1 MIISLYIGNDKLDLF
16 NDETIELKSSV
27 QDANDITKNTT
38 DFTRNFS
45 VPASE
50 INNRIFKHYYDAT
63 LDNGFDARTKVN
75 GRIEIDGVVFRYGKF
90 SLLGCKL
97 KQGFPSSYNIVFYGN
112 LVSLVDLLKDDELTS
127 LDLSAYDHEYNSD
140 NVLDGMTN
148 SLFGGLLV
156 YPLFAKKQYY
166 YNSTIGDNTDTDLL
180 SNIAFNGGA
189 GNGIRW
195 SDLRPSISLLPIIE
209 AIETKYNITFTRD
222 FFAREEFTKLYLW
235 LNDTSDKEIAK
246 TRQLIN
252 WDSGN
257 GSDFGL
263 SNTTDTWVNTSNND
277 QYYQYR
283 ITIEPLTGFDTVN
296 YDIVVTNFDEE
307 VYRNSATGDFTDTFI
322 RVPDGNFE
330 LKFYVQANDSMQ
342 YEASV
347 LLRRKT
353 LFPTSGTF
361 DRQSFSSFNSLIDT
375 FNVGLNMPK
384 IKTIDFLKGIFNMF
398 KLVVIQENNTDPIY
412 INTLKDY
419 YSAGK
424 VYDITRFINFSE
436 FDVERGELLNEILYK
451 FQDPATILNS
461 QFKVNTGQ
469 GYGDEVLRLEDED
482 GKPLDGGKQDY
493 SVPFEQIVYER
504 LPDVADSTD
513 TNIMYGAII
522 DDKAEPTNPKPHI
535 HYVVNNSVGTKTF
548 SFIDDTN
555 TEIEVNTFVNVPS
568 HTLGFD
574 NPQFSTVFGKE
585 INEFSKEIIS
595 NTLYSNYHSD
605 YITSIFNFKRRN
617 FKFEANLPTY
627 IMLKLKLNDVLKI
640 KENYYR
646 LNDFTYNLMT
656 GKTKLNLI
664 NSFDNTINGFVSN
677 RTTILT
683 DYTTKTESIYVTNF
697 TNFSFILND
706 LGFGTSWVTDV
717 YNVGNNIYFDIDE
730 NASGIERQLEA
741 TLTNTDTLQTITI
754 TIIQGT
760 TIVLFGSEEILFGNT
775 LITFE

>member
-38 DFTRNFS
+38 DFTKNFS

-127 LDLSAYDHEYNSD
+127 LDLSDYNHEYNSD
-140 NVLDGMTN
+140 NILEGMTN
-148 SLFGGLLV
+148 SLFSGSLV

-166 YNSTIGDNTDTDLL
+166 YNSTAGDNTDTDLL

-189 GNGIRW
+189 DNGIRW
-195 SDLRPSISLLPIIE
+195 TDLRPSISLLPIIE

-235 LNDTSDKEIAK
+235 LNNEVTEN
-246 TRQLIN
+246 TRKFRQIIN
-252 WDSGN
+252 WNGGDSTYVNLTTNVGN
-257 GSDFGL
+257 FPDLPDKFGHILKIFPSDLAQSYKIKAYVNDELFYEEEYTGDSVKTINYFSL
-263 SNTTDTWVNTSNND
+263 NPIPNNPYSIYYEIESVENFTFSAEWINSKIGVTIHTTIASSQSVNGVFYISNN
-277 QYYQYR
+277 
-283 ITIEPLTGFDTVN
+283 L
-296 YDIVVTNFDEE
+296 
-307 VYRNSATGDFTDTFI
+307 
-322 RVPDGNFE
+322 
-330 LKFYVQANDSMQ
+330 
-342 YEASV
+342 
-347 LLRRKT
+347 
-353 LFPTSGTF
+353 
-361 DRQSFSSFNSLIDT
+361 
-375 FNVGLNMPK
+375 PK
-384 IKTIDFLKGIFNMF
+384 IKIIDFLKGIFNMF
-398 KLVVIQENNTDPIY
+398 KLVVVQENNTDPIY

-451 FQDPATILNS
+451 FQDPTTILNS

-482 GKPLDGGKQDY
+482 GKPLDGSKQDY

-535 HYVVNNSVGTKTF
+535 HYVVNSSVGTKTF

-555 TEIEVNTFVNVPS
+555 TEIEVSTFVNVPS

-683 DYTTKTESIYVTNF
+683 DYTAKTESIYVTNF

-730 NASGIERQLEA
+730 NASGIERQLEV

-754 TIIQGT
+754 TIIQGLNIIT
-760 TIVLFGSEEILFGNT
+760 ADNGIITADSN
-775 LITFE
+775 LITADNG

>member
-38 DFTRNFS
+38 DFTKNFS

-90 SLLGCKL
+90 SLLACKL
-97 KQGFPSSYNIVFYGN
+97 KQGLPSSYNIVFYGN

-140 NVLDGMTN
+140 NVLEGVTD

-166 YNSTIGDNTDTDLL
+166 YNSTAGDNTDTDLL

-189 GNGIRW
+189 DNGIRW

-235 LNDTSDKEIAK
+235 LNENSQNT
-246 TRQLIN
+246 IN
-252 WDSGN
+252 GN
-257 GSDFGL
+257 EQIIDWNGGSSTYVNFTTNIL
-263 SNTTDTWVNTSNND
+263 TLNNTELGST
-277 QYYQYR
+277 Y
-283 ITIEPLTGFDTVN
+283 IIEVFPDTGFDSIEYTL
-296 YDIVVTNFDEE
+296 E
-307 VYRNSATGDFTDTFI
+307 VYNNGELFYSNTYTGDSSTT
-322 RVPDGNFE
+322 
-330 LKFYVQANDSMQ
+330 K
-342 YEASV
+342 V
-347 LLRRKT
+347 L
-353 LFPTSGTF
+353 TSGT
-361 DRQSFSSFNSLIDT
+361 NNEIYY
-375 FNVGLNMPK
+375 V
-384 IKTIDFLKGIFNMF
+384 IKTNDFFSYTATLRAKIRFADPYEITTASINSIVDEFVVSNNLPKMKIIDFLKGVFNMF

-451 FQDPATILNS
+451 FQDPTTILNS

-469 GYGDEVLRLEDED
+469 GYGDEVLRLEDEE

-555 TEIEVNTFVNVPS
+555 TEIEVSTFINVPS

-617 FKFEANLPTY
+617 FKYEANLPTY

-683 DYTTKTESIYVTNF
+683 DYTAKTESVYVTNF

-706 LGFGTSWVTDV
+706 LGFSTSWVTDV

-730 NASGIERQLEA
+730 NASGIERQLEVV
-741 TLTNTDTLQTITI
+741 LTNTDTLQTITI

>member
-1 MIISLYIGNDKLDLF
+1 MIISLYIENEKLDLF

-38 DFTRNFS
+38 DFTKNFS

-90 SLLGCKL
+90 YLLGCKL
-97 KQGFPSSYNIVFYGN
+97 KQGLPSSYNIVFYGN

-140 NVLDGMTN
+140 NVLDGMTD

-166 YNSTIGDNTDTDLL
+166 YNSTSGDNTDTDLL

-189 GNGIRW
+189 YNGIRW

-222 FFAREEFTKLYLW
+222 FFGREEFTKLYLW
-235 LNDTSDKEIAK
+235 LNDSAKQDTLNVEKIVDFTS
-246 TRQLIN
+246 
-252 WDSGN
+252 
-257 GSDFGL
+257 GSSPYMNFTTNKATYDFDG
-263 SNTTDTWVNTSNND
+263 
-277 QYYQYR
+277 YR
-283 ITIEPLTGFDTVN
+283 RVENLFIIEPKVGFENIIYTIKMYVNNEVVKEKTYTGNSPGFSKNITLYDETQVVYYTITTNQDFEFDAF
-296 YDIVVTNFDEE
+296 YRAKGSSYELPLFKYVVYGDDNFID
-307 VYRNSATGDFTDTFI
+307 
-322 RVPDGNFE
+322 
-330 LKFYVQANDSMQ
+330 
-342 YEASV
+342 ASV
-347 LLRRKT
+347 VVNRLL
-353 LFPTSGTF
+353 
-361 DRQSFSSFNSLIDT
+361 
-375 FNVGLNMPK
+375 PK
-384 IKTIDFLKGIFNMF
+384 MKIIDFLKGIFNMF

-424 VYDITRFINFSE
+424 VYDVTRVINFSE

-451 FQDPATILNS
+451 FQDPTTILNS

-482 GKPLDGGKQDY
+482 GKPLDGGKQDF
-493 SVPFEQIVYER
+493 SVPFEQVVYER
-504 LPDVADSTD
+504 LVDVADQTE

-555 TEIEVNTFVNVPS
+555 TEIEVSTFVNVPC

-646 LNDFTYNLMT
+646 INDFTYNLMT

-664 NSFDNTINGFVSN
+664 NSFDNTINGFVAS
-677 RTTILT
+677 RTNIVT
-683 DYTTKTESIYVTNF
+683 DYTAKTESVYVTNF
-697 TNFSFILND
+697 TNFSFILQD
-706 LGFGTSWVTDV
+706 VGYGTSWVTDV
-717 YNVGNNIYFDIDE
+717 YNVGNNIYFDIDD
-730 NASGIERQLEA
+730 NASGLERQLEV
-741 TLTNTDTLQTITI
+741 TLTNTDTLQTINITI
-754 TIIQGT
+754 TQGT
-760 TIVLFGSEEILFGNT
+760 TTILFGNDEILFGNT